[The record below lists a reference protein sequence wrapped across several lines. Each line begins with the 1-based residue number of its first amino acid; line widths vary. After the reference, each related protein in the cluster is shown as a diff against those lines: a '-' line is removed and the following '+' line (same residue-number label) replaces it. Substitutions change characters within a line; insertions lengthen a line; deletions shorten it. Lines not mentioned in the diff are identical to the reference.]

1 MQPMQPL
8 SKNKRRVYLIGFVVL
23 FLLCLPVVLLFA
35 NGFRFE
41 SGFGFVKTG
50 GIYIS
55 VPYADAVVAM
65 NGEDVGTSGILKR
78 GFYIDDL
85 TPGSY
90 VIAVTREG
98 YRPWYR
104 TLSVEQTLVSDA
116 RALLIPEEIEAIPL
130 TYVAGAASSTRVI
143 SLADYNEY
151 LAAFKLPAAT
161 TTSGVSGESLF
172 IEEGDIFVRMADE
185 DTLPTSNFCG
195 RPSYCVSEIPIEQ
208 GKQTAVNAAFF
219 KGGIV
224 YATKE
229 GGISLAEADI
239 RPTAVSVA
247 VYSARGSDFRIIDGK
262 LIVKDGK
269 DLYQIEGF

>member
-1 MQPMQPL
+1 MQPL
-8 SKNKRRVYLIGFVVL
+8 SKNKRRLYLIGFIAL
-23 FLLCLPVVLLFA
+23 FFLCLPFVLLFA

-41 SGFGFVKTG
+41 KGSGFVKTG
-50 GIYIS
+50 GIFVS

-65 NGEDVGTSGILKR
+65 NGEEVGTSGLLKR

-90 VIAVTREG
+90 IIAVTREG

-104 TLSVEQTLVSDA
+104 TLVVEQKIVSDA
-116 RALLIPEEIEAIPL
+116 RALLIPEEIEAVPL
-130 TYVAGAASSTRVI
+130 TYVAGVASSTRVI
-143 SLADYNEY
+143 PRADYDAY
-151 LAAFKLPAAT
+151 LAAFKIPAAT
-161 TTSGVSGESLF
+161 TTEGVSGESVF
-172 IEEGDIFVRMADE
+172 VEQGNVFVRLTDE
-185 DTLPTSNFCG
+185 SALPTSNFCG
-195 RPSYCVSEIPIEQ
+195 RPSFCVSEIPIEQ
-208 GKQTAVNAAFF
+208 GKQTAVNAAPF

-247 VYSARGSDFRIIDGK
+247 VYSARGSEFRVIGGE

>member
-8 SKNKRRVYLIGFVVL
+8 SKNKRRVYLVGFVAL
-23 FLLCLPVVLLFA
+23 FILCLPVVLLFA

-41 SGFGFVKTG
+41 SGAGFVKTG
-50 GIYIS
+50 GIFVS
-55 VPYADAVVAM
+55 VPYADAVVSM
-65 NGEDVGTSGILKR
+65 NGEEVGTSGLLKR

-90 VIAVTREG
+90 IIAVTREG
-98 YRPWYR
+98 YRSWYR
-104 TLSVEQTLVSDA
+104 TLVVEQTLVSDA

-143 SLADYNEY
+143 PRADYDDY
-151 LAAFKLPAAT
+151 LAAFKTPAAT
-161 TTSGVSGESLF
+161 TTLGASGESIFL
-172 IEEGDIFVRMADE
+172 EEGDIFVRITDE
-185 DTLPTSNFCG
+185 NALPTSNFCG

-208 GKQTAVNAAFF
+208 GKQTAVNAASF

-224 YATKE
+224 YTTKE
-229 GGISLAEADI
+229 GGVFLAEADI
-239 RPTAVSVA
+239 RPTAVSVPL
-247 VYSARGSDFRIIDGK
+247 YPRRGSEFRIIDGK
-262 LIVKDGK
+262 LIVKDEK